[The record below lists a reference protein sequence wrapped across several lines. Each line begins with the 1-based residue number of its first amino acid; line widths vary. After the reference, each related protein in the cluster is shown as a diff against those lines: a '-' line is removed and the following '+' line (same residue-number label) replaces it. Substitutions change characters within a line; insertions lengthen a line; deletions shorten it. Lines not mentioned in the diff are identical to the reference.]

1 MFYVLAHIYSLC
13 NAAVQKTRGV
23 NTMPTRSTRPRTPA
37 TRPAGEATAHARAHA
52 AANGRKSPADGHRR
66 SENAASPHWPR
77 PPATKI
83 RLAILVCSCCPALAL
98 APRAPHR
105 WPPPCVKHTGATPP
119 STATALATRA
129 RASSDPHLEGHLHA
143 NGHFSCLWQALPAA
157 RAREPQS
164 QPVPMPQPPPP
175 RARIRRACRSRS
187 PHRSL
192 SALLYASHELDIG
205 QSPPKRPRCT

>member
-1 MFYVLAHIYSLC
+1 MRV
-13 NAAVQKTRGV
+13 AAARARQPRARQAR
-23 NTMPTRSTRPRTPA
+23 PPRT
-37 TRPAGEATAHARAHA
+37 HARAPRQMA
-52 AANGRKSPADGHRR
+52 ASTLLMATREK
-66 SENAASPHWPR
+66 AASPRWPKT
-77 PPATKI
+77 PATKI
-83 RLAILVCSCCPALAL
+83 RLAILVCSGCPALAL
-98 APRAPHR
+98 APRAPNR
-105 WPPPCVKHTGATPP
+105 WPPPCVKHTCATPP

-157 RAREPQS
+157 RAQEPQS

-192 SALLYASHELDIG
+192 SALLYASHEHDIG
-205 QSPPKRPRCT
+205 QRPPERPRCT